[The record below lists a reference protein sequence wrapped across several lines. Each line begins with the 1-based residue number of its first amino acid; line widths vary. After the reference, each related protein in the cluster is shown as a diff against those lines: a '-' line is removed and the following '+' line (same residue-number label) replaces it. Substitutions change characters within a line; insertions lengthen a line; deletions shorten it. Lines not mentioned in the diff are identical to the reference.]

1 MSTPAK
7 QPFEP
12 VAIDTGKLPPGA
24 TRLLDPKTPTPMKQ
38 MAARGI
44 SPGLKPF
51 EALAI
56 VVLLSQC
63 DVEAVTATAKGTLER
78 LPEPLVAGAAV
89 KELDPGVLDIVA
101 PMYATDAKVMERL
114 LALPQI
120 RLEVI
125 AKVAE
130 LASEPVSEL
139 VATNEE
145 RLLRHPPII
154 EALYMNKS
162 TRMSTADRILE
173 LAVRN
178 KIELTGIPAF
188 KEAAQAILNE
198 LIAEKQAER
207 AFEDEVFYKA
217 EEIATAIDKDG
228 NAEDTHVLDEESG
241 EEKVTDK
248 ALPLYA
254 EIANMSVSQKIRRA
268 MLGSKSDRM
277 ILIRDANKLVAEAAV
292 KSPLIQEGEI
302 AMVSMSRTVSDG
314 VLRIIALDR
323 EWTRSNQIRY
333 NLVANP
339 RTPFA
344 FVAKLLPLL
353 RDHDLKA
360 VSKNKNVP
368 GNVQNLARQQV
379 QRRSGK

>member
-24 TRLLDPKTPTPMKQ
+24 TRVLDPKTPTPMKQ

-63 DVEAVTATAKGTLER
+63 DVEAVAATAKGTLER

-198 LIAEKQAER
+198 LIAEKQPER

-217 EEIATAIDKDG
+217 EAIATEIDKDG
-228 NAEDTHVLDEESG
+228 NVDDTHILDEESG

-379 QRRSGK
+379 Q

>member
-1 MSTPAK
+1 MSTSAK

-12 VAIDTGKLPPGA
+12 VAIDTGKLPPA
-24 TRLLDPKTPTPMKQ
+24 AARLLDPKTPVPMKQ

-44 SPGLKPF
+44 APGLKPF

-56 VVLLSQC
+56 VVLLSQSEL
-63 DVEAVTATAKGTLER
+63 EAVATTAKGTLAK

-89 KELDPGVLDIVA
+89 KELDPGVLDVVA
-101 PMYATDAKVMERL
+101 PMYAADAKIMERL

-120 RLEVI
+120 RLEAV

-130 LASEPVSEL
+130 TASEPVSEL
-139 VATNEE
+139 VATNED

-154 EALYMNKS
+154 EALYMNKA

-178 KIELTGIPAF
+178 KIELTGIPAY

-198 LIAEKQAER
+198 LIAEKQEER
-207 AFEDEVFYKA
+207 TFDDEVFYKA
-217 EEIATAIDKDG
+217 EAIATEIDKDG
-228 NAEDTHVLDEESG
+228 VIEDTHVLDEESG

-277 ILIRDANKLVAEAAV
+277 ILIRDSNKLVAEAAV

-302 AMVSMSRTVSDG
+302 AMVSTSRTVSDG

-353 RDHDLKA
+353 REHDLKA

-368 GNVQNLARQQV
+368 GNVQNLARQQI

>member
-1 MSTPAK
+1 MNSQANDPFLPAK
-7 QPFEP
+7 VT
-12 VAIDTGKLPPGA
+12 VAALPAAA
-24 TRLLDPKTPTPMKQ
+24 TRILDPKTPAPLRM

-44 SPGLKPF
+44 APGLKPH
-51 EALAI
+51 EALAV
-56 VVLLSQC
+56 VVLISEGS
-63 DVEAVTATAKGTLER
+63 DEAAATTAKGTLEK
-78 LPEPLVAGAAV
+78 LPDALLVGGAN
-89 KELDPGVLDIVA
+89 KDLDVAVLDVLL
-101 PMYATDAKVMERL
+101 PLYATNPSVMERL
-114 LALPQI
+114 LALPQA
-120 RLEVI
+120 RLEAI
-125 AKVAE
+125 ALAATK
-130 LASEPVSEL
+130 ASEAVAEL

-145 RLLRHPPII
+145 RLLRHPRII

-178 KIELTGIPAF
+178 KIELEGIPAF
-188 KEAAQAILNE
+188 KEAAIAIQQE
-198 LIAEKQAER
+198 LVAEKQEER
-207 AFEDEVFYKA
+207 TFDDEVFFKA
-217 EEIATAIDKDG
+217 EEIATEIDKDG
-228 NAEDTHVLDEESG
+228 ADEDTHKLDEESG

-277 ILIRDANKLVAEAAV
+277 ILVRDSNKLVAEAAI
-292 KSPLIQEGEI
+292 KSPMIQEGEI
-302 AMVSMSRTVSDG
+302 AMVSTSRTVSDG

-344 FVAKLLPLL
+344 FVAKLLPML

-360 VSKNKNVP
+360 LSKNKNVP
-368 GNVQNLARQQV
+368 GAVQTLARQQV